1 MTVSAEARQP
11 RRASRQRMPD
21 FFIVGQPKSG
31 TTALY
36 SMLRP
41 HPQIFMPDTKEPGFL
56 AAELQVR
63 KPPRPQGNLE
73 TLDDYARLFQPA
85 GREQRVGEATPFYL
99 WSRTAASRI
108 AQVQPDARIVAIM
121 REPATLLRSL
131 HLLLVRIYVETEPEL
146 RKAIALEQDR
156 AQGRKVPDS
165 TYWPDLLRYSE
176 HVRYV
181 EQLRRYHALFPP
193 EQVLVLI
200 YDDFRRD
207 NEGTV
212 RRVLRF
218 LDVDDVPSIR
228 VIEANP
234 TVRVRS
240 KRLHHLLHAVTVGQG
255 PFSAGV
261 KATVKTFTPQ
271 RLRRRALVA
280 AQKHV
285 VFSDP
290 HPPEASFMTELRR
303 RFHGEV
309 TALSEY
315 LGRDLVTLWGYDRL
329 D

>member
-1 MTVSAEARQP
+1 
-11 RRASRQRMPD
+11 MPD

-56 AAELQVR
+56 AAELQIR
-63 KPPRPQGNLE
+63 KPPRPQANLE
-73 TLDDYARLFQPA
+73 TLDDYARLFDPA
-85 GREQRVGEATPFYL
+85 RREQRIGEATPLYL
-99 WSRTAASRI
+99 WSRTAAGRI
-108 AQVQPDARIVAIM
+108 AEVQPEARIIAIM
-121 REPATLLRSL
+121 REPASLLHSL
-131 HLLLVRIYVETEPEL
+131 HLLLVRIYVETEPDF
-146 RKAIALEQDR
+146 RKAIALEEQR
-156 AQGRKVPDS
+156 RQGRGIPRF

-176 HVRYV
+176 QVRYV

-193 EQVLVLI
+193 EHVLVLI
-200 YDDFRRD
+200 YDDFRAD

-218 LDVDDVPSIR
+218 LDVEDISPIR
-228 VIEANP
+228 VTEVNP

-240 KRLHHLLHAVTVGQG
+240 KRLHHVVHALTVGQG
-255 PFSAGV
+255 PVSAGV
-261 KATVKTFTPQ
+261 KAAVKTLTPQ
-271 RLRRRALVA
+271 RLRRRALSA
-280 AQKHV
+280 TQNHV
-285 VFSDP
+285 VFGDP
-290 HPPEASFMTELRR
+290 HPPEESFMTELRR
-303 RFHGEV
+303 RFSGEV